1 MNAFDAVLH
10 DTQVRRANTEGIG
23 YGPWLG
29 DPSFSNDLC
38 DAIFDRIT
46 EHDQMSGIVQVH
58 GAYWLYRTV

>member
-1 MNAFDAVLH
+1 MNAFDTVLH
-10 DTQVRRANTEGIG
+10 DTQVRR